1 MSYVGYLLIQLLEIY
16 TFIIIAAVIISW
28 LIAFNVMS
36 PSHPVTQKIM
46 VLLAKLTDPVMR
58 PVQRVIPSIGGI
70 DLSPI
75 IVIFAIM
82 LLQRIIFQL
91 LVAPGMAI

>member
-36 PSHPVTQKIM
+36 PSHPLTQKIM
-46 VLLAKLTDPVMR
+46 VFLAKLTDPVMR
-58 PVQRVIPSIGGI
+58 PVQRIIPSIGGI

-91 LVAPGMAI
+91 FVAPGMAI